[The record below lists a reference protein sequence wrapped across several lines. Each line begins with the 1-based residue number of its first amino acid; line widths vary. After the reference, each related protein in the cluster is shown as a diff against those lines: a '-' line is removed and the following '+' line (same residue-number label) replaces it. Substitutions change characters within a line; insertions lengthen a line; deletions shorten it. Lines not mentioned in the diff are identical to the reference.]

1 MPKKEVKAVVK
12 LQIPSGEATPAPPV
26 GPALGQHGVPIM
38 DFVKKFNEATAS
50 QKGLIVPVVIT
61 VYTDRTYEFV
71 VKTPPTSV
79 LIKKELGID
88 KGSSS
93 PNLQKVGRLTKDQV
107 RKIAQIKLPDTNA
120 DSIEAVERMVIGTA
134 RNMGVEVE
142 E

>member
-1 MPKKEVKAVVK
+1 MAKKEVKAVVK

-79 LIKKELGID
+79 LIKKELGIE
-88 KGSSS
+88 KGSSA
-93 PNLQKVGRLTKDQV
+93 PNVQKVGKLTKEQV

-120 DSIEAVERMVIGTA
+120 DSIESVERMVIGTA

>member
-1 MPKKEVKAVVK
+1 MAKKEVKAVVK

-38 DFVKKFNEATAS
+38 DFVKKFNEATAN

-71 VKTPPTSV
+71 IKTPPTSV
-79 LIKKELGID
+79 LIKKELGIE
-88 KGSSS
+88 KGSSA
-93 PNLQKVGRLTKDQV
+93 PNLQKVGKLTKGQI

-120 DSIEAVERMVIGTA
+120 VTIEAVEKMVIGTA
-134 RNMGVEVE
+134 KNMGIEVE

>member
-1 MPKKEVKAVVK
+1 MAKKEIKAIVK

-38 DFVKKFNEATAS
+38 DFVKKFNEVTAS

-71 VKTPPTSV
+71 IKTPPTSV
-79 LIKKELGID
+79 LIKKELGIE
-88 KGSSS
+88 KGSSA
-93 PNLQKVGRLTKDQV
+93 PNMQKVGKLTKEQI

-120 DSIEAVERMVIGTA
+120 YDVEAVERMVIGTA
-134 RNMGVEVE
+134 KNMGVEVE

>member
-1 MPKKEVKAVVK
+1 MAKKEIKAIVK

-71 VKTPPTSV
+71 IKTPPTSV
-79 LIKKELGID
+79 LIKKELGLE
-88 KGSSS
+88 KGSSN
-93 PNLQKVGRLTKDQV
+93 PNTQKVGKLTKQQV
-107 RKIAQIKLPDTNA
+107 RKIAEIKFPDTNA
-120 DSIEAVERMVIGTA
+120 NTIEAVENMVIGTA

-142 E
+142 

>member
-1 MPKKEVKAVVK
+1 MAKKEVKAIVK

-61 VYTDRTYEFV
+61 VYTDRSYEFV
-71 VKTPPTSV
+71 IKTPPTSV
-79 LIKKELGID
+79 LIKKELGIE

-93 PNLQKVGRLTKDQV
+93 PNVQKVGKLTREQI

-120 DSIEAVERMVIGTA
+120 NDVEAVERMVIGTA
-134 RNMGVEVE
+134 RNMGIEVE
-142 E
+142 

>member
-1 MPKKEVKAVVK
+1 MAKKEIKAIVK

-71 VKTPPTSV
+71 IKTPPTSI
-79 LIKKELGID
+79 LIKKELGIE
-88 KGSSS
+88 KGSSA
-93 PNLQKVGRLTKDQV
+93 PNVQKVGKLTKDQV

-120 DSIEAVERMVIGTA
+120 STVEAVERMVIGTA

>member
-38 DFVKKFNEATAS
+38 DFVRKFNEATAN
-50 QKGLIVPVVIT
+50 QKGLIVPVVVT
-61 VYTDRTYEFV
+61 VYTDKTYEFV
-71 VKTPPTSV
+71 IKTPPTSV
-79 LIKKELGID
+79 LIKKELGIE

-93 PNLQKVGRLTKDQV
+93 PNIQKVGKLSKEQV

-120 DSIEAVERMVIGTA
+120 DSIEAVEKMIIGTA
-134 RNMGVEVE
+134 KNMGVDVE

>member
-1 MPKKEVKAVVK
+1 MAKKEIKAVVK

-79 LIKKELGID
+79 LIKKELGIE
-88 KGSSS
+88 KGSSA
-93 PNLQKVGRLTKDQV
+93 PNVQKVGKLTKEQV

-120 DSIEAVERMVIGTA
+120 DSVEAVERMVIGTA

>member
-1 MPKKEVKAVVK
+1 MAKKEVKAIVK

-71 VKTPPTSV
+71 VKTPPTSI
-79 LIKKELGID
+79 LIKKELGIE
-88 KGSSS
+88 KGSSA
-93 PNLQKVGRLTKDQV
+93 PNVQKVGKLTKEQI

-120 DSIEAVERMVIGTA
+120 DSIESVEKMVIGTA
-134 RNMGVEVE
+134 RNMGIEVEV
-142 E
+142 

>member
-38 DFVKKFNEATAS
+38 DFVRKFNEATAS
-50 QKGLIVPVVIT
+50 QKGLIVPVVVT

-79 LIKKELGID
+79 LIKKELGIE
-88 KGSSS
+88 KGSSA
-93 PNLQKVGRLTKDQV
+93 PNFQKVGKLTREQI
-107 RKIAQIKLPDTNA
+107 RKIAQIKFPDTNA

-134 RNMGVEVE
+134 KNMGVEVE

>member
-1 MPKKEVKAVVK
+1 MAKKEIKAVVK
-12 LQIPSGEATPAPPV
+12 LQIPAGEANPAPPV

-50 QKGLIVPVVIT
+50 QKGIIVPVVIT
-61 VYTDRTYEFV
+61 VYTDRTYDFI

-79 LIKKELGID
+79 LIKKELGIE
-88 KGSSS
+88 KGSSM
-93 PNLQKVGRLTKDQV
+93 PNVQKVGKLTKEQV
-107 RKIAQIKLPDTNA
+107 RKIAMIKMPDTNA
-120 DSIEAVERMVIGTA
+120 HTIEAVERMVIGTA

>member
-1 MPKKEVKAVVK
+1 MAKKEIKAIVK

-38 DFVKKFNEATAS
+38 DFVKKFNDATAS

-71 VKTPPTSV
+71 IKTPPTSV
-79 LIKKELGID
+79 LIKKELGIE
-88 KGSSS
+88 KGSSA
-93 PNLQKVGRLTKDQV
+93 PNVQKVGKLTREQV
-107 RKIAQIKLPDTNA
+107 RKIAQVKLPDTNA
-120 DSIEAVERMVIGTA
+120 DTVEAVERMVIGTA
-134 RNMGVEVE
+134 RNMGVEIE